1 MAKVSTRVVVE
12 LSAWMATKVAI
23 WLAGALAIVGV
34 VVAWMAAM
42 LAATVA
48 EVSAV
53 CLQCLKRLIAA
64 HSGYF
69 LRL

>member
-1 MAKVSTRVVVE
+1 MLTRVMVE
-12 LSAWMATKVAI
+12 LSVWMAAKVAI
-23 WLAGALAIVGV
+23 GLAGALTIFGA

-42 LAATVA
+42 MAATVA

-64 HSGYF
+64 HSG
-69 LRL
+69 